1 MIKKENNIKIF
12 YKNKIFQYYMNKSSL
27 ISVSLATL
35 LLLFGIFLGFSNF
48 EIDLKILHTTIG
60 FSFILIVIF
69 GLKIHYYRLI
79 NKSPTNLI
87 AWIHFFI
94 FSFLLFI
101 SIRGLRRWYFVKEK
115 YHKNH
120 KH

>member
-1 MIKKENNIKIF
+1 
-12 YKNKIFQYYMNKSSL
+12 MNKSSL

-35 LLLFGIFLGFSNF
+35 LLLFGILLGFSNF
-48 EIDLKILHTTIG
+48 EIDLKILHTTLG
-60 FSFILIVIF
+60 FSFILIVIY
-69 GLKIHYYRLI
+69 GLKIHYWRLI

-101 SIRGLRRWYFVKEK
+101 SIRGLRHWYFVNNQDDNK
-115 YHKNH
+115 H
-120 KH
+120 KHT